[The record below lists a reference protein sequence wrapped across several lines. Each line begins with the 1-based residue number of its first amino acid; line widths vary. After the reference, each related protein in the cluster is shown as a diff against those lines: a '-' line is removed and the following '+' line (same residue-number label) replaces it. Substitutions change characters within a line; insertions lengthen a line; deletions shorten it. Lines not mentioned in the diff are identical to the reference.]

1 MSLSGVDLNLLVV
14 LDALFEEQ
22 SVTRAAKRVGLS
34 QPALSNA
41 LARLRVRLG
50 DPLFVRTS
58 TGMVPTPRA
67 AELVPEVRA
76 ALRRIEQALAD
87 SAPFQPAT
95 TKRVFRV
102 LTTDYVE
109 MALFPKVLARMRKEA
124 PDADLEIRPGTSGGM
139 PPREPLERG
148 EIDVAIGVFLDDHGH
163 ERVPERGIVGAP
175 LFRET
180 FVGLVR
186 TGHPLLR
193 GALTPERYASYPHV
207 LIAPR
212 GGRSGYVDRALAA
225 HGLERR
231 VQVLTPSY
239 MTAPWLLIGTDLVL
253 TLARRTAEALVDVLP
268 LASFEPPIAIE
279 GFVVAA
285 RWHERQAKD
294 AGHRWFRKLL
304 TDVAKDV

>member
-1 MSLSGVDLNLLVV
+1 MSLAGVDLNLLVV

-41 LARLRVRLG
+41 LARLRTRLG
-50 DPLFVRTS
+50 DPLFVRTAG
-58 TGMVPTPRA
+58 GMVPTPRA

-76 ALRRIEQALAD
+76 ALLRIEQALAD
-87 SAPFQPAT
+87 SAPFQAAT
-95 TKRVFRV
+95 SKRVFRV

-124 PDADLEIRPGTSGGM
+124 PDTDLEIRPGTSGGL

-148 EIDVAIGVFLDDHGH
+148 EIDVAIGVFNAEQQGTS
-163 ERVPERGIVGAP
+163 EQRGIVGTP
-175 LFRET
+175 LFSET

-186 TGHPLLR
+186 AGHPLLR

-212 GGRSGYVDRALAA
+212 GGRAGYVDRALAA
-225 HGLERR
+225 HGLQRR

-239 MTAPWLLIGTDLVL
+239 LTAPWLLVGTDLVL
-253 TLARRTAEALVDVLP
+253 TLAKRTADALVGVLP
-268 LASFEPPIAIE
+268 LASFEPPLAIE

-294 AGHRWFRKLL
+294 AGHRWFRRVLA
-304 TDVAKDV
+304 DVAKDV

>member
-1 MSLSGVDLNLLVV
+1 MSLAGVDLNLLVV

-22 SVTRAAKRVGLS
+22 SVTRAARRVGLS

-41 LARLRVRLG
+41 LSRLRAHLG
-50 DPLFVRTS
+50 DPLFVRTAG
-58 TGMVPTPRA
+58 GMVPTPRA

-95 TKRVFRV
+95 SKRVFRV

-109 MALFPKVLARMRKEA
+109 MALLPKVLARMRKEA
-124 PDADLEIRPGTSGGM
+124 PDVDLEIRPGTSGGS
-139 PPREPLERG
+139 PPREALERG
-148 EIDVAIGVFLDDHGH
+148 EIDVAIGVYAG
-163 ERVPERGIVGAP
+163 EERGVVGAP
-175 LFRET
+175 LFSET

-193 GALTPERYASYPHV
+193 GALTAERYASFPHV

-212 GGRSGYVDRALAA
+212 GGRSGFVDRALEA
-225 HGLERR
+225 HGLKRR
-231 VQVLTPSY
+231 VMTLTPSY
-239 MTAPWLLIGTDLVL
+239 LTAPWLLLGTDLVL
-253 TLARRTAEALVDVLP
+253 TLARRTAKALVGALP
-268 LASFEPPIAIE
+268 LAVFEPPLDIE
-279 GFVVAA
+279 GFVVGA

-304 TDVAKDV
+304 SDVAKDV

>member
-1 MSLSGVDLNLLVV
+1 MSLAGVDLNLLVV

-41 LARLRVRLG
+41 LSRLRARLG
-50 DPLFVRTS
+50 DPLFVRTAG
-58 TGMVPTPRA
+58 GMVPTPRA

-76 ALRRIEQALAD
+76 ALRRIEQALAE
-87 SAPFQPAT
+87 STPFQPAT
-95 TKRVFRV
+95 SKRVFRV

-124 PDADLEIRPGTSGGM
+124 PDADLEIRPGTSGGL
-139 PPREPLERG
+139 PPREQLERG
-148 EIDVAIGVFLDDHGH
+148 EIDVAIGVYAG
-163 ERVPERGIVGAP
+163 EERGVVGAP
-175 LFRET
+175 LFSET

-193 GALTPERYASYPHV
+193 GALTAERYASYPHV

-212 GGRSGYVDRALAA
+212 GGRSGYVDRALDA
-225 HGLERR
+225 HGLTRR

-239 MTAPWLLIGTDLVL
+239 MTAPWLLLGTDLVL
-253 TLARRTAEALVDVLP
+253 TLARRTAKALVGALP
-268 LASFEPPIAIE
+268 LALFEPPLAIE
-279 GFVVAA
+279 GFVVGA

-294 AGHRWFRKLL
+294 AGHRWFRRLL
-304 TDVAKDV
+304 SDVAKDV